1 MNGSSNL
8 KSFFKIPV
16 LIIFIAGPGV
26 LNAEVLVGAHDPT
39 VIRDTR
45 GVYTLLTTNNLLQ
58 IRQSTD
64 EINWKVV
71 GNIVPS
77 VPAWVTTALGPSV
90 TDIWAPDARYRNGT
104 YWVYYA
110 CSSFGTNNSVIGLAT
125 NPTLDPTAA
134 NYKWTDQGLVFQ
146 SSTANNYNAIDP
158 ASYVDLNGNVW
169 MVFGSFWDGIK
180 MIAIDP
186 TTGKQL
192 ASNTKIYSLASRGGG
207 AIEGATL
214 IEHGND
220 YYLFSSWDAC
230 CQGVSSTYN
239 VRVGRSASVTG
250 PYVDESGVNLMS
262 SGGTEILSAYGI
274 YIGPGGG
281 SALHDGRRDFY
292 SHHYYNANQ
301 GGNAYLHNREIVWD
315 AQGWPHLTQPY
326 MGHHNA
332 LEAEHAQLT
341 GVNFA
346 QGATASNGEYINDLN
361 TAAGRVVFHFNA
373 LAAQTYEL
381 RILYANGGGSPSTH
395 LLTVDSN
402 PPVTVTYPATA
413 TFGTFSQSQTVT
425 QNVSL
430 TEGYNM
436 ISFQQGTGQAE
447 LDRVD
452 VLRPAGNLV
461 PAGSADNGVS
471 YTYQAAGNAATL
483 SATGWTEYE
492 YLDFKTGGFNS
503 LSVAFTGSATGPLR
517 FVLDSLTGSVAV
529 TTTLSVSGPQTITVP
544 LPASFANATG
554 VHDVF
559 VQFNGTGTSPLSQF
573 QFVQSGATPTMTAT
587 RTFTPT
593 PSATRTATPAPSAT
607 ATRTPTASA
616 TQTPTK
622 TNTVTATLTPTKTP
636 TSVATMTSS
645 PTFTKTPT
653 ASPTVT
659 ATATSTLT
667 STSTRTPSFT
677 MTPVATAS
685 ATPTSTTTKTF
696 TETSTPSA
704 TITFTKTLT
713 ASPTASA
720 TVTLTPV
727 FSTTPT
733 PTGTPSAS
741 QTPTLSSTRTPTASL
756 TATATPTASLTPTP
770 SFTLTRT
777 PVFTQT
783 PSATFTPMPSATQTF
798 SPTASVT
805 AAITVSVTPT
815 VGQGVPITTPIPF
828 PNPATGPTVTISFN
842 LRSSS
847 PWVRV
852 EIFTTAFRKVNEVD
866 LSNVPAGARFVTIPL
881 TDSHGAPLANGI
893 YYVVVVNQQGRAIGK
908 LLILH

>member
-1 MNGSSNL
+1 L
-8 KSFFKIPV
+8 KPSFKKI
-16 LIIFIAGPGV
+16 LILMVGFAGASA
-26 LNAEVLVGAHDPT
+26 LDAEVLVGAHDPT
-39 VIRDTR
+39 VLRDSR
-45 GVYTLLTTNNLLQ
+45 GVYSLLCTNNLLQ

-71 GNIVPS
+71 GNIVPA

-90 TDIWAPDARYRNGT
+90 TDIWAPDARYRNGS

-158 ASYVDLNGNVW
+158 ASYIDLNGNVW

-192 ASNTKIYSLASRGGG
+192 AGNTKIYSLASRGGG

-214 IEHGND
+214 IEHGTD
-220 YYLFSSWDAC
+220 YYLFSSWDVC

-250 PYVDESGVNLMS
+250 PYVDEAGVNLMN

-301 GGNAYLHNREIVWD
+301 NGNAYLHNREIVWD

-346 QGATASNGEYINDLN
+346 QGATASNGEYINGLN

-373 LAAQTYEL
+373 LAAETYEL

-395 LLTVDSN
+395 LLTVNGN
-402 PPVTVTYPATA
+402 PPLTVTYPATA
-413 TFGTFSQSQTVT
+413 AFGTFSQSQTVT
-425 QNVSL
+425 ENVPL

-452 VLRPAGNLV
+452 VLRPAGNAV

-503 LSVAFTGSATGPLR
+503 LSVVFTGSATGPLR

-544 LPASFANATG
+544 LPAPFINTTG

-559 VQFNGTGTSPLSQF
+559 VQYNGTGTSPLSQF

-587 RTFTPT
+587 QTFTLTPSATRTMTASATPT
-593 PSATRTATPAPSAT
+593 PSATATKTLTAT
-607 ATRTPTASA
+607 
-616 TQTPTK
+616 Q
-622 TNTVTATLTPTKTP
+622 TATLTPTVTVTLTP
-636 TSVATMTSS
+636 TKALTSVPTMTSS
-645 PTFTKTPT
+645 PTLTKTPT
-653 ASPTVT
+653 ASPMAT
-659 ATATSTLT
+659 ATVTSTLT

-685 ATPTSTTTKTF
+685 ATTTKTF
-696 TETSTPSA
+696 TETPTPSA
-704 TITFTKTLT
+704 TITFSNTLTTTLT
-713 ASPTASA
+713 ASPTVSA
-720 TVTLTPV
+720 TATLTPV

-741 QTPTLSSTRTPTASL
+741 QTPTPSSTQTSTASV
-756 TATATPTASLTPTP
+756 TATATKTASLTPTP
-770 SFTLTRT
+770 TFTLTKT
-777 PVFTQT
+777 PIFTRT
-783 PSATFTPMPSATQTF
+783 PSATFTPTPSVTATLSATQ
-798 SPTASVT
+798 SATAVILVT
-805 AAITVSVTPT
+805 ATPT

-852 EIFTTAFRKVNEVD
+852 EIFTTAFRKVNEID
-866 LSNVPAGARFVTIPL
+866 FSNVPAGARLNTLPL
-881 TDSHGAPLANGI
+881 TDSHGSALANGV